1 MLPCRGGDFP
11 EGFMAQTTPFLLRA
25 IALAVPLTLL
35 AACDSSQ
42 RFGGYGG
49 GGSLARTAPASP
61 PPPLTAAP
69 SIDDADTQTL
79 PPPPGSG
86 AVAGTAPLSPPP
98 SPSLTTGLPPAPGT
112 PPAPAPGG
120 VATAPGNLP
129 RVATA
134 PTAPTAPAAAPSRTS
149 VTGNWSLMESAGNR
163 CRITLSSAPKLDLYG
178 AGTNGCRATELQKV
192 NAWELSGSEVI
203 LYESGGAVVARLR
216 QSGDGSFSG
225 VSTRS
230 GAPVSMS
237 K

>member
-1 MLPCRGGDFP
+1 
-11 EGFMAQTTPFLLRA
+11 MAHKARFLSRA
-25 IALAVPLTLL
+25 VALAVPLTVLV
-35 AACDSSQ
+35 ACDSSQ
-42 RFGGYGG
+42 RFGGYGSS
-49 GGSLARTAPASP
+49 GSLARAEPAAP

-69 SIDDADTQTL
+69 SLDDADTQTL

-86 AVAGTAPLSPPP
+86 AIAGTAPLPPP
-98 SPSLTTGLPPAPGT
+98 APGGLTSGLPPAPGT
-112 PPAPAPGG
+112 SPAPGG

-134 PTAPTAPAAAPSRTS
+134 PVPSAPAAAPTRTG
-149 VTGNWSLMESAGNR
+149 VTGNWSLTESAGNR

-178 AGTNGCRATELQKV
+178 AGTNGCKATELQRV

-216 QSGDGSFSG
+216 QSGDGAFSG

-230 GAPVSMS
+230 GAPISMA

>member
-1 MLPCRGGDFP
+1 MLPGRRGDFP
-11 EGFMAQTTPFLLRA
+11 EGFMAHMAPFLFR
-25 IALAVPLTLL
+25 ALAMAAPLALL

-42 RFGGYGG
+42 RFGGYMPGG
-49 GGSLARTAPASP
+49 NSLARSAQASP

-69 SIDDADTQTL
+69 SLDDADTQTL

-86 AVAGTAPLSPPP
+86 AVAGTAPLSPPT
-98 SPSLTTGLPPAPGT
+98 SPSLTTGLPSAPGSQ
-112 PPAPAPGG
+112 PVQSG

-134 PTAPTAPAAAPSRTS
+134 PTTPTAPAVAPSRTS
-149 VTGNWSLMESAGNR
+149 VTGNWSLMEAAGNR

-178 AGTNGCRATELQKV
+178 AGTNGCRATELQRV